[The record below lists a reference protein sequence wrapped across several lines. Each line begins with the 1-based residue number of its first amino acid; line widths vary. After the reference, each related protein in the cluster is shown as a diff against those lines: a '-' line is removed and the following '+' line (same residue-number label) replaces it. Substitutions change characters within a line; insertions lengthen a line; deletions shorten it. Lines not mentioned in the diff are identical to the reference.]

1 MRKFDAV
8 VVGAGFAGL
17 YMIHRL
23 RSLGFTVR
31 AFEAGDGV
39 GGTWHWNRYPGARCD
54 VESLEYSYQF
64 SEELQQEWSW
74 SERYAGQPEILRYAN
89 HVADRFDLRREIEFK
104 RRVVSAHFRAETSEW
119 QVEVATADSA
129 ETPLWGHRGANG
141 DGSGE
146 EDGSETIRARF
157 VIMATGCLSA
167 ANLPAFRGLD
177 DFEGATYHTGA
188 WPHED
193 VDFTDLRVGIIGTG
207 SSAIQAIPVIA
218 EQAGHLTVFQRTPNF
233 SIPARNASMD
243 REREVEVKAEYP
255 AFRARNSRMPAG
267 LGADMNPMQD
277 AFAEVSPEERRRRF
291 EERWGHGGFSFMAS
305 FADLLQ
311 SQEANDAAAEFVREQ
326 IRGIVRDPET
336 AASLSPHNVIG
347 CKRIC
352 LDSGYFETYNRPNVS
367 LVDVNSSPI
376 ERITRSGLR
385 VGGQEVELDAIVFA
399 TGFDA
404 MTGALARIDIRGRD
418 GRSLRAKWEDG
429 PRAYLGLGIAGFPNL
444 FVITGP
450 GSPSVLSNML
460 PSIEQHVDWIADC
473 MVYMRERGHDAI
485 EATPKAEDEWVAHV
499 GEVAGATLYPTCNSW
514 YLGANVPGKPR
525 VFMPYLGFPP
535 YVEKC
540 NTVAANDYEGFEL
553 S

>member
-17 YMIHRL
+17 YMVHRL
-23 RSLGFTVR
+23 RGLGFSVR

-39 GGTWHWNRYPGARCD
+39 GGTWYWNRYPGARCD

-74 SERYAGQPEILRYAN
+74 SERYAGQPEILRYVN
-89 HVADRFDLRREIEFK
+89 HVADRFDLRRDIEFSTC
-104 RRVVSAHFRAETSEW
+104 VVSAHFHPETSDW
-119 QVEVATADSA
+119 QVEVAAA
-129 ETPLWGHRGANG
+129 ETPGKKLWSNGNGNGARHG
-141 DGSGE
+141 DGA
-146 EDGSETIRARF
+146 GSETIRARF

-167 ANLPAFRGLD
+167 ANLPSFVGLG
-177 DFEGATYHTGA
+177 DFEGAKYHTGA
-188 WPHED
+188 WPHEE

-207 SSAIQAIPVIA
+207 SSAIQAIPLIV
-218 EQAGHLTVFQRTPNF
+218 EQAGHLTIFQRTPNF
-233 SIPARNASMD
+233 SIPARNRPMD
-243 REREVEVKAEYP
+243 REREVEVKAGYP
-255 AFRARNSRMPAG
+255 AFRARNKLMPAG
-267 LGADMNPMQD
+267 LGADMNPMHDEAVQVSD
-277 AFAEVSPEERRRRF
+277 AERRRRF
-291 EERWGHGGFSFMAS
+291 EERWQTGGFSFMAC
-305 FADLLQ
+305 FADLLRT
-311 SQEANDAAAEFVREQ
+311 QEANDAAASFVRAQ

-336 AASLSPHNVIG
+336 ADLLSPHNVIG

-352 LDSGYFETYNRPNVS
+352 LDSGYFETYNRANVS
-367 LVDVNSSPI
+367 LVDVSSSPI
-376 ERITRSGLR
+376 EKITRSGVR
-385 VGGQEVELDAIVFA
+385 VGGRDIELDAIIFA

-404 MTGALARIDIRGRD
+404 MTGALTRIDIRGRD
-418 GRSLRAKWEDG
+418 GRTLRAKWAEG

-444 FVITGP
+444 FIITGP

-460 PSIEQHVDWIADC
+460 PSIEQHVEWIADC
-473 MVYMRERGHDAI
+473 MDYLRGRGYSEI
-485 EATPKAEDEWVAHV
+485 EASPQAEEEWVAHV
-499 GEVAGATLYPTCNSW
+499 REVADHTLYPTCNSW

-540 NTVAANDYEGFEL
+540 NAVAANDYVGFEL